1 MPPKKN
7 TARAPSGTTRAAP
20 SGTARATSGRTYN
33 ISMNGEE
40 LLVNGQSTGRPFKSR
55 TVRDGTTDT
64 LFDDQFWK
72 KCFTGDSNKD
82 GCPPKIL
89 RGFLPPSFNEEAR
102 TFTGEQIKDE
112 SKRVLDNLEINGL
125 LIKANVER
133 LKNYKATL
141 ATDPKLQSQMRTA
154 FPEGYPIRV
163 DKDCGLDPDYFL
175 PGGTCIKSCNIASD
189 VIDPHSSKTDDCSIL
204 FPAAGDT
211 LILDESVFDYLQY
224 PAPCRLQAKTIRRGI
239 YEDMKFLV
247 KGVVIENPVNLLTP
261 EGIIKYFSGNETK
274 NAGFKDENIQTTKNE
289 NMKLCIAKYSGDTL
303 QSLIQ
308 KLFEIIVGGNFTY
321 IISTCDFIV
330 MLRSFILNGSFIF
343 INKDIKQEKISQI
356 FIWRPELSSP
366 ETLSEIFQKEKEN
379 ILEEYTIFIDLVN
392 GIETPA
398 NPLRN
403 ISLPGT
409 HTTYKFTRDF
419 YDRIVVD
426 LTTIRNAINTVI
438 TIPMG
443 AAVAVAVIAGQIRIL
458 RTFKVNDFFKI
469 DGKGGTQ
476 YFMIRSTSYTIGNLN
491 LLNLDKRKPTLNNNG
506 IQKQISKTFFDV
518 AMQYFFVPVMGG
530 SRTNA
535 NMEVHIENCDM
546 TNIDEV
552 FNRFFNMEYYKD
564 HEHDLHLQI
573 VNDFK
578 KIFTKKIPKRIS
590 DYTLRLFDCFS
601 DVINSFATL
610 DIDEQGNHTPGN
622 EYYSENSIDLLI
634 TNYFSR
640 KKNDL
645 EEDITVAYQL
655 KEHIKDAYRIKIN
668 ELRRQKKSMLE
679 QRNNIK
685 EEEEYI
691 KAADE
696 YIGEAEDRKRKMK
709 EDEREGARRDFLK
722 NHNNKR
728 RDKVEKYLKD
738 KHKINTQTTRIF
750 DKTKKAIKRNF
761 GSSTQKNR
769 GLRPTSPLFGSFRGD
784 SQNLFLG

>member
-1 MPPKKN
+1 M
-7 TARAPSGTTRAAP
+7 
-20 SGTARATSGRTYN
+20 
-33 ISMNGEE
+33 
-40 LLVNGQSTGRPFKSR
+40 
-55 TVRDGTTDT
+55 
-64 LFDDQFWK
+64 
-72 KCFTGDSNKD
+72 
-82 GCPPKIL
+82 
-89 RGFLPPSFNEEAR
+89 
-102 TFTGEQIKDE
+102 E
-112 SKRVLDNLEINGL
+112 SKR
-125 LIKANVER
+125 
-133 LKNYKATL
+133 
-141 ATDPKLQSQMRTA
+141 QQ
-154 FPEGYPIRV
+154 
-163 DKDCGLDPDYFL
+163 
-175 PGGTCIKSCNIASD
+175 
-189 VIDPHSSKTDDCSIL
+189 
-204 FPAAGDT
+204 
-211 LILDESVFDYLQY
+211 
-224 PAPCRLQAKTIRRGI
+224 
-239 YEDMKFLV
+239 KF
-247 KGVVIENPVNLLTP
+247 GR
-261 EGIIKYFSGNETK
+261 
-274 NAGFKDENIQTTKNE
+274 Q
-289 NMKLCIAKYSGDTL
+289 
-303 QSLIQ
+303 IQ
-308 KLFEIIVGGNFTY
+308 K
-321 IISTCDFIV
+321 D
-330 MLRSFILNGSFIF
+330 
-343 INKDIKQEKISQI
+343 
-356 FIWRPELSSP
+356 
-366 ETLSEIFQKEKEN
+366 LSEIFQKEKEN

-419 YDRIVVD
+419 YDRIIVD

-443 AAVAVAVIAGQIRIL
+443 AAVAVIAGQIRIL

-476 YFMIRSTSYTIGNLN
+476 YFMIRATSYTIGNLN
-491 LLNLDKRKPTLNNNG
+491 LLNLDKRTPTLNNTG
-506 IQKQISKTFFDV
+506 ISKQISKTFFDV
-518 AMQYFFVPVMGG
+518 ATQYFFVPVMGG

-573 VNDFK
+573 VNDFI
-578 KIFTKKIPKRIS
+578 KIFTKKIHKRIS

-685 EEEEYI
+685 EEEKYI

-696 YIGEAEDRKRKMK
+696 YIGEAEDRKRIMK
-709 EDEREGARRDFLK
+709 EEEREGALRDFVK

-728 RDKVEKYLKD
+728 RGKVEKYLKD
-738 KHKINTQTTRIF
+738 KNKINTQTTRIF

-769 GLRPTSPLFGSFRGD
+769 GLGSTPTLFGSFRGD
-784 SQNLFLG
+784 NPDLFLG